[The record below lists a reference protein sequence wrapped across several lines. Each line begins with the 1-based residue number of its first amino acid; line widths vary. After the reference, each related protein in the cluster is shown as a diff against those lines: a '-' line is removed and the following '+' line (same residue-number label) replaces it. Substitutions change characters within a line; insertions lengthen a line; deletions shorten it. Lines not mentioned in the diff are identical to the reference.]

1 MDRRRTME
9 LVVLGLWLTIAVVL
23 FIHYQKDTDK
33 VAPIPDKLV
42 APTVPESEKGK
53 RFEARRVIVLR
64 GDSFDITIKDASN
77 TRILGKLPVM
87 ATDNAKEKVLD
98 LLNHSTN
105 PKVVLQEK
113 QPDGRWTIDFFFVNS
128 EGKEVNLV
136 EWLSSNNLVYK

>member
-1 MDRRRTME
+1 MDRSRMME
-9 LVVLGLWLTIAVVL
+9 MVVVGLWLTIAVVL
-23 FIHYQKDTDK
+23 FIHYQKSTNK

-53 RFEARRVIVLR
+53 RFDARRVIVLR
-64 GDSFDITIKDASN
+64 GDSFDITMKDATD

-87 ATDNAKEKVLD
+87 ATDNAKEKVVD

-113 QPDGRWTIDFFFVNS
+113 QPDGRWTIDFFFTNS

>member
-1 MDRRRTME
+1 MME
-9 LVVLGLWLTIAVVL
+9 MVVVGLWLTIAVVL
-23 FIHYQKDTDK
+23 FIHYQKSTNK

-53 RFEARRVIVLR
+53 RFDARRVIVLR
-64 GDSFDITIKDASN
+64 GDSFDITMKDATD

-87 ATDNAKEKVLD
+87 ATDNAKEKVVD

-113 QPDGRWTIDFFFVNS
+113 QPDGRWTIDFFFTNS